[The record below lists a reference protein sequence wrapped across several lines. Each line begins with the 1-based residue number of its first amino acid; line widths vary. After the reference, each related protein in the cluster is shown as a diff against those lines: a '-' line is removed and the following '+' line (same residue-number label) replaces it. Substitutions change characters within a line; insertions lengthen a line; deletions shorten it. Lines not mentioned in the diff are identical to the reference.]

1 MEIAFFL
8 AGMTRTA
15 SDQSISIGT
24 ASGSFATAL
33 AISSSVRASTR
44 AQSVLPFLGKSLETI
59 VIFFSLVASRTPCR
73 DDPAERA
80 AERAG
85 DRDFPP
91 FDVPKD
97 LIPDFAMTIRSADE
111 GVAVE
116 NSSNVL
122 EVDLVIAQV
131 AFAFFRIPSEITN
144 ACEQPLHIFRHSKS
158 PPTWGPDTV
167 SPIEVR
173 YDGFEALSPV
183 ASPYLGTL
191 RIYICMDAV
200 NH

>member
-8 AGMTRTA
+8 DGTTRTA

-24 ASGSFATAL
+24 ASGSLATAL
-33 AISSSVRASTR
+33 AMSSSVRASKR
-44 AQSVLPFLGKSLETI
+44 AQSVLPFLGESLETI
-59 VIFFSLVASRTPCR
+59 VIFFSFISARAPCR

-80 AERAG
+80 TDRTC

-116 NSSNVL
+116 NSAHVL
-122 EVDLVIAQV
+122 EVDLVIAQI
-131 AFAFFRIPSEITN
+131 AFALVRIPSEIAN
-144 ACEQPLHIFRHSKS
+144 ACEQPLYFFRHSESS
-158 PPTWGPDTV
+158 PNLEFRHGITARG
-167 SPIEVR
+167 S
-173 YDGFEALSPV
+173 L
-183 ASPYLGTL
+183 
-191 RIYICMDAV
+191 
-200 NH
+200 